1 MGGQKVRGESGGGMA
16 GGGAAAGQAGP
27 QTLGASGGAGPRAG
41 SDWAGLPEHLLMKV
55 AETLVAQNEAG
66 WAVRVKEERFP
77 DSPQSGWTEEDIR
90 EMMAR
95 RKRKGNCL
103 YIFARVCKGWRKAQ
117 VKVGGP
123 LRTRVC
129 SDVILPGRVELVN
142 WALAE
147 GCPGDDEGGDLH
159 GYTMAH
165 FAARYG
171 HLELVRWL
179 CGEGGFAMDEGVM
192 ADAAGGGNLELVQ
205 WMRGEGCPWDTVT
218 CYYAIDYGHVEVL
231 RWARENGCPW
241 DADTRDWAASEL
253 GYTDN
258 LGNLVDIWGNPV
270 LSDDDE
276 DSDEEYSD
284 EE

>member
-1 MGGQKVRGESGGGMA
+1 M
-16 GGGAAAGQAGP
+16 
-27 QTLGASGGAGPRAG
+27 
-41 SDWAGLPEHLLMKV
+41 
-55 AETLVAQNEAG
+55 
-66 WAVRVKEERFP
+66 RVKEEDRFHN
-77 DSPQSGWTEEDIR
+77 WTEEEIR
-90 EMMAR
+90 EMMAK
-95 RKRKGNCL
+95 RKRDGNCL

-117 VKVGGP
+117 GKVGGP

-147 GCPGDDEGGDLH
+147 GCPRDDEGGHDE

-179 CGEGGFAMDEGVM
+179 VGEGGFPMDEGVM

-205 WMRGEGCPWDTVT
+205 WMRGGGCPWDVVT

-241 DADTRDWAASEL
+241 DADTRDWAAAEL

>member
-1 MGGQKVRGESGGGMA
+1 MA

-77 DSPQSGWTEEDIR
+77 DSPQSSRTEEDIR

-231 RWARENGCPW
+231 RWARENGALWFGETC
-241 DADTRDWAASEL
+241 DEAAMKF
-253 GYTDN
+253 GYTDDF
-258 LGNLVDIWGNPV
+258 GNLVQ
-270 LSDDDE
+270 
-276 DSDEEYSD
+276 
-284 EE
+284 